1 MRETPGILLGI
12 ELMMVTVAGVKTEE
26 DNERDKGLWRAPNQR
41 EMMLMYIYN
50 SKGVDN
56 TLSRTLWKYK
66 TGAEKDNYTRFFCTS
81 GNLMLSN
88 DGVNGGSNERMANL
102 SIRCVRDVEIVK

>member
-1 MRETPGILLGI
+1 
-12 ELMMVTVAGVKTEE
+12 
-26 DNERDKGLWRAPNQR
+26 
-41 EMMLMYIYN
+41 MLMYIYN